1 MPEGRSP
8 GKLRPLQLAAV
19 IFLTVSGGPYGLES
33 LFTYVGNH
41 GALILLVLT
50 PLFWDIPTILA
61 VLELNSLM
69 PITGGYYQWVKHA
82 LGLRWAFF
90 EGWWTWLYT
99 LCDLAIYPVLFVGY
113 VSFFFPEIAAYKL
126 PICLFIIWSSALLNI
141 IGIVPVGRASMVLSI
156 LVLVPFVLL
165 FALAFAH
172 SGAPVPAPSLKGV
185 GFSPFAMGLYT
196 VMWNYIGW
204 DNATTYAGEVSRP
217 VRSYVRSIAIALL
230 LAVCIYALAALAV
243 ARSGIDAAALAS
255 GQFPALGVLV
265 GGRWLGILV
274 AAGGMASTF
283 GLYSAVLLSVSRI
296 PQVMA
301 DDQLLPSVLC
311 TMHRRFRTP
320 YVSII
325 ASSAIV
331 SVLVIFT
338 FSDLVV
344 MDIILYGAGLALEFL
359 ALIILRQR
367 EPDRPRPFRI
377 PLGRKALPFLFLA
390 PVAIYCIALFG
401 AIWSSD
407 KMSLPV
413 GLGIGMLLSAAPA
426 WWVIRW
432 RKPHLGV
439 KSS

>member
-1 MPEGRSP
+1 MSEGRSP
-8 GKLRPLQLAAV
+8 RKLGPLHLAAV

-99 LCDLAIYPVLFVGY
+99 FCDLAIYPVLFVGY

-126 PICLFIIWSSALLNI
+126 PICLFIIWSSAVLNI
-141 IGIVPVGRASMVLSI
+141 IGIVPVGRASIVLSI
-156 LVLVPFVLL
+156 LVLVPFVFL
-165 FALAFAH
+165 FVLSFAH
-172 SGAPVPAPSLKGV
+172 PGAPLPAPSLKGV
-185 GFSPFAMGLYT
+185 GYSPFALGLYT

-217 VRSYVRSIAIALL
+217 VRSYVTSIAIALL
-230 LAVCIYALAALAV
+230 LAVGIYALSALAV
-243 ARSGIDAAALAS
+243 ARSGIDPAALAS

-283 GLYSAVLLSVSRI
+283 GLYSAVLLSVSRV

-311 TMHRRFRTP
+311 TMHRRFGTP

-325 ASSAIV
+325 ASSLIV
-331 SVLVIFT
+331 SILVIFT

-344 MDIILYGAGLALEFL
+344 MDIILYGAGLSLEFL
-359 ALIILRQR
+359 ALLILRHR

-390 PVAIYCIALFG
+390 PIAIYCVALSG
-401 AIWSSD
+401 AIWSSE

-413 GLGIGMLLSAAPA
+413 GLGIGMLFSAAPA
-426 WWVIRW
+426 WWLIRW
-432 RKPHLGV
+432 RRPHLDI
-439 KSS
+439 KSR